1 MPGGFI
7 NYITLLEEVKRELAK
22 KEQELVDL
30 LKQGEGKEKTLKDLK
45 AELVKLDRECK
56 AAEAGLR
63 ACEQEGVRIRS
74 EIANADKQI
83 LSRELQLIAL
93 GGELEGA
100 RKRLKDA
107 DCERQKIEERMEHL
121 REEIKDSPNKLKTA
135 HTPGWHYAPGYG
147 WLWTSPKH
155 YPQIYSNA
163 RQGWVYYEQGTMEP
177 WLYYDYQLEQWEEWF
192 LAAPLFSSNN

>member
-1 MPGGFI
+1 M
-7 NYITLLEEVKRELAK
+7 
-22 KEQELVDL
+22 
-30 LKQGEGKEKTLKDLK
+30 K
-45 AELVKLDRECK
+45 AELVKLEKEYK

-63 ACEQEGVRIRS
+63 ACEEGSTDPFGDS
-74 EIANADKQI
+74 ECGQANPVAGTAVDCPG
-83 LSRELQLIAL
+83 RRV
-93 GGELEGA
+93 GGSPQALEGC
-100 RKRLKDA
+100 RLRTPED
-107 DCERQKIEERMEHL
+107 RERMEHL

-135 HTPGWHYAPGYG
+135 HTRPRHYAPGYG

-192 LAAPLFSSNN
+192 LDAPFFSSSN